1 MVFPIVKFAEDVF
14 LQFAVMKPSAVL
26 SPVRCVM
33 PVSTGGERPYLALI
47 NLFLFLQLRNP
58 VTQAVGKQLGDIIS
72 NCLILSL
79 HLLTRKKRRRL
90 SISQQNIHSL

>member
-1 MVFPIVKFAEDVF
+1 MVLPIVNFTEDAFLSFAIMKPAVLSLVKRDASEQRLYALMNLLFF
-14 LQFAVMKPSAVL
+14 LQF
-26 SPVRCVM
+26 
-33 PVSTGGERPYLALI
+33 
-47 NLFLFLQLRNP
+47 RNP

-79 HLLTRKKRRRL
+79 HLLTRKKSHRL